1 MNLQPFLKT
10 VAAGALMGL
19 LAAAP
24 VRAEE
29 VVLKAVTAFPASLEF
44 AQSFQRFV
52 AKANELGKGV
62 VKIQYM
68 GGPEVV
74 PPPQQAQA
82 VRRGVID
89 MQYGPG
95 TYYLGDMPEVDA
107 WVGSTVSAM
116 EARKNGGFAVMQ
128 EVYKQKLGAY
138 LLAHI
143 DSGVDFHIYLTE
155 EPKRTADG
163 GVDLSGLKLRSQPI
177 YREFFDAL
185 GATSISVPVPEVY
198 TALERGVVDGVGWP
212 MVGIKDLSWDKF
224 LKYRIDPAFFQTDLV
239 VIMNEEK
246 WAGLSDEARAILTKA
261 ASEYEQESYDHYQG
275 VIQETDKVVRAGGM
289 QVIDITGDARQE
301 FLEMAFETAWNRLK
315 TSGSDHYEALREA
328 YYDK

>member
-19 LAAAP
+19 LVAAP
-24 VRAEE
+24 ARAEE

-52 AKANELGKGV
+52 AKANELGKGI

-163 GVDLSGLKLRSQPI
+163 GVDLTGLKLRSQPI

-185 GATSISVPVPEVY
+185 GATSVSVPVPEVY

-261 ASEYEQESYDHYQG
+261 AAEYEQESYDHYQE
-275 VIQETDKVVRAGGM
+275 VIKETDKIVRADGM
-289 QVIDITGDARQE
+289 QVIDITGKAKDE

-315 TSGSDHYEALREA
+315 ASGSDHYEALREA

>member
-1 MNLQPFLKT
+1 MTLQPFLKT

-19 LAAAP
+19 LVAAP
-24 VRAEE
+24 ARAEE

-52 AKANELGKGV
+52 AKANELGKGI

-163 GVDLSGLKLRSQPI
+163 GVDLTGLKLRSQPI

-185 GATSISVPVPEVY
+185 GATSVSVPVPEVY

-261 ASEYEQESYDHYQG
+261 AAEYEQESYDHYQE
-275 VIQETDKVVRAGGM
+275 VIKETDKIVRADGM
-289 QVIDITGDARQE
+289 QVIDITGKAREE

-315 TSGSDHYEALREA
+315 ASGSDHYEALREA

>member
-24 VRAEE
+24 ARAEE
-29 VVLKAVTAFPASLEF
+29 VVLKAVTAFPASLDF

-52 AKANELGKGV
+52 AKANEMGKGV
-62 VKIQYM
+62 VQIQYM

-143 DSGVDFHIYLTE
+143 DSGVGFHIYLTE

-163 GVDLSGLKLRSQPI
+163 GVDLTGLKLRSQPI

-185 GATSISVPVPEVY
+185 GATSVSVPVPEVY
-198 TALERGVVDGVGWP
+198 TALERGVVDGIGWP
-212 MVGIKDLSWDKF
+212 LVGIKDLSWDKF
-224 LKYRIDPAFFQTDLV
+224 LKYRIDPPFFQTDLV
-239 VIMNEEK
+239 VMMNEEK

-261 ASEYEQESYDHYQG
+261 AAEYEQESYDHYQE
-275 VIQETDKVVRAGGM
+275 VIEETDKVVRADGM
-289 QVIDITGDARQE
+289 QVIDITGKAREE
-301 FLEMAFETAWNRLK
+301 FLETAFETAWNRLK
-315 TSGSDHYEALREA
+315 ASGSDKYDALRTG
-328 YYDK
+328 YYAQ

>member
-1 MNLQPFLKT
+1 MNLQPFLKS

-29 VVLKAVTAFPASLEF
+29 VVLKAVTAFPASLDF

-52 AKANELGKGV
+52 AKVNEEGKGV

-138 LLAHI
+138 LLAHN
-143 DSGVDFHIYLTE
+143 DTGVGFHIYLTE

-163 GVDLSGLKLRSQPI
+163 GVDLTGLKLRSQPI

-185 GATSISVPVPEVY
+185 GATSVSVPVPEVY
-198 TALERGVVDGVGWP
+198 TALERGVVDGIGWP
-212 MVGIKDLSWDKF
+212 LVGIKDLSWDKF

-239 VIMNEEK
+239 VMMNEEK
-246 WAGLSDEARAILTKA
+246 WAGLSDEARDILTKA
-261 ASEYEQESYDHYQG
+261 AAEYEQESYDHYQE
-275 VIQETDKVVRAGGM
+275 VIKETDKIVRADGM
-289 QVIDITGDARQE
+289 QVIDITGKAREE
-301 FLEMAFETAWNRLK
+301 FLQMAFETAWNRLK
-315 TSGSDHYEALREA
+315 ASGSDKYEPLRKG
-328 YYDK
+328 YYQK

>member
-19 LAAAP
+19 LVAAP
-24 VRAEE
+24 ARAEE

-52 AKANELGKGV
+52 AKANELGKGI

-163 GVDLSGLKLRSQPI
+163 GVDLTGLKLRSQPI

-185 GATSISVPVPEVY
+185 GATSVSVPVPEVY

-261 ASEYEQESYDHYQG
+261 AAEYEQESYDHYQE
-275 VIQETDKVVRAGGM
+275 VIKETDKIVRADGM
-289 QVIDITGDARQE
+289 QVIDITGKAREE

-315 TSGSDHYEALREA
+315 ASGSDHYEALREA

>member
-1 MNLQPFLKT
+1 M
-10 VAAGALMGL
+10 
-19 LAAAP
+19 
-24 VRAEE
+24 
-29 VVLKAVTAFPASLEF
+29 
-44 AQSFQRFV
+44 
-52 AKANELGKGV
+52 
-62 VKIQYM
+62 
-68 GGPEVV
+68 
-74 PPPQQAQA
+74 
-82 VRRGVID
+82 
-89 MQYGPG
+89 
-95 TYYLGDMPEVDA
+95 
-107 WVGSTVSAM
+107 
-116 EARKNGGFAVMQ
+116 
-128 EVYKQKLGAY
+128 
-138 LLAHI
+138 
-143 DSGVDFHIYLTE
+143 
-155 EPKRTADG
+155 
-163 GVDLSGLKLRSQPI
+163 
-177 YREFFDAL
+177 
-185 GATSISVPVPEVY
+185 
-198 TALERGVVDGVGWP
+198 VDGVGWP